1 MRLCLADAQSMFICA
16 AFWWL
21 TTSKCPPID
30 FLPLSDDLTLQTS
43 TFDAMDP
50 MPVPKIDDHDD
61 NNYEH
66 LWSSGTTYPC
76 HGWDPGSIP
85 GKCTFWLL
93 VFQILPIFL
102 YSLLWYDQSDTSL
115 ECDDRCLFYSDYDQ
129 TVHSRLLFLQ
139 MPSWRQDYIYWWFS
153 LIRAQDNTKQHKTRQ
168 DKTRQHTSAV
178 DDSFTEQSRA
188 VPR

>member
-93 VFQILPIFL
+93 HFQILPIFL

-115 ECDDRCLFYSDYDQ
+115 ECDDRCLFYSDYDPMSI
-129 TVHSRLLFLQ
+129 HDFFFSRCR
-139 MPSWRQDYIYWWFS
+139 PE
-153 LIRAQDNTKQHKTRQ
+153 
-168 DKTRQHTSAV
+168 DKITSI
-178 DDSFTEQSRA
+178 DDS
-188 VPR
+188 P